1 MKTPASIRTALISVY
16 HKEGLEPIIQ
26 RLHELQVTI
35 YSTGGTKHFIES
47 AGIPV
52 KGVETI
58 TGYPSI
64 LGGRVKTLHPAVFGG
79 ILRREEVASDREE
92 LNTYQIPAFDL
103 VMVDLYPFEETLAQ
117 GSPEADIIEKI
128 DIGGVSLIRAAA
140 KNHAHVL
147 VVCKPAQYPSL
158 LGLLEQGNTTTSET
172 RKQFARDAFA
182 HTAAYDTAIASWFA
196 GHPVALPLQAP
207 KPLRYGENPH
217 QKGSYIPSEKAFFHQ
232 LAGKEMS
239 YNNYLDADAA
249 MRLMAEFSRCTFAVI
264 KHNNAC
270 GIASD
275 INTEDACRRAL
286 ACDPV
291 SAFGGVLICN
301 REINAA
307 TALLLNDLFFEIL
320 IAPSFSEEALQK
332 LKSKPNRILLTG
344 SGEPFPSLQYRSVF
358 NGLLVQQNDDTLVS
372 PEALRIMS
380 SRHPTMEEVSDLV
393 FANKVVKHSRS
404 NAIVLVHQE
413 TLLASGVG
421 QTSRVDAL
429 KQAIAKARGFGFSL
443 EGACMASDAFFPFPD
458 CVEIAAE
465 AGISAI
471 IQPGG
476 SVKDKDSVEMAEK
489 KNISMVFSGIRHFR
503 H

>member
-1 MKTPASIRTALISVY
+1 MNNLLPIKSALISVY
-16 HKEGLEPIIQ
+16 HKEGLEPVIQ
-26 RLHELQVTI
+26 QLHQQGVTL
-35 YSTGGTKHFIES
+35 YSTGGTRSFIES

-52 KGVETI
+52 VPVESI

-79 ILRREEVASDREE
+79 ILRRDGIEQDAKDLEQY
-92 LNTYQIPAFDL
+92 TIPTFDL
-103 VMVDLYPFEETLAQ
+103 VMVDLYPFANTLAE
-117 GSPEADIIEKI
+117 GKSKEEIIEKI

-147 VVCKPAQYPSL
+147 VVCDPTQYSDL
-158 LGLLEQGNTTTSET
+158 QQVLESGAHTDENT
-172 RKQFARDAFA
+172 RHRFAAAAFA
-182 HTAAYDTAIASWFA
+182 HTARYDAAIASWFA
-196 GHPVALPLQAP
+196 GRDLFLPLGASV
-207 KPLRYGENPH
+207 PLRYGENPH
-217 QKGSYIPSEKAFFHQ
+217 QKGSYLPSGEPFFQQ

-249 MRLMAEFSRCTFAVI
+249 MRLIAEFDSCTFAVI

-270 GIASD
+270 GVATAPTD
-275 INTEDACRRAL
+275 HEACRAAL

-301 REINAA
+301 RNISAE
-307 TALLLNDLFFEIL
+307 TALQLKDLFFEIL
-320 IAPSFSEEALQK
+320 IAPSFDAAATEL
-332 LKSKPNRILLTG
+332 LKAKPNRILLVSAG
-344 SGEPFPSLQYRSVF
+344 KDFPDTQYRSVC
-358 NGLLVQQNDDTLVS
+358 NGLLMQDTDKALVSQNDLKMVTTK
-372 PEALRIMS
+372 
-380 SRHPTMEEVSDLV
+380 HPSLEEVHDLV
-393 FANKVVKHSRS
+393 FANKIVKHSRS
-404 NAIVLVHQE
+404 NAIVLVRNQ

-429 KQAIAKARGFGFSL
+429 RQAIAKAESFGFSL
-443 EGACMASDAFFPFPD
+443 KGAAMASDAFFPFPD
-458 CVEIAAE
+458 CVEIAAD
-465 AGISAI
+465 AGITSV

-476 SVKDKDSVEMAEK
+476 SVKDRDSVEMADK